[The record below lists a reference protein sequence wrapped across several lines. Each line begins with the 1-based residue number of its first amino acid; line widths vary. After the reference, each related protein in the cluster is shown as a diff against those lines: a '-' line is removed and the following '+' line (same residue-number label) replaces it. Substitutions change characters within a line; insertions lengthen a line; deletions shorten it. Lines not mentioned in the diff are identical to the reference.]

1 MQNEKEQ
8 ARGTAR
14 VWLDEIT
21 VNDFDTERAIVDGLT
36 AAGYDVEVMPEFV
49 KDPPF
54 PRKKCGSKITV
65 FRVVTE

>member
-36 AAGYDVEVMPEFV
+36 AAGYDVEVMPVFV
-49 KDPPF
+49 Q
-54 PRKKCGSKITV
+54 GSPLHRERSGCKITV
-65 FRVVTE
+65 YRTA